1 MKSMHRRFLLGAFAA
16 LALAWHSPALFAQE
30 GGGEGGGDAAPQGDK
45 KKDEGEWFAVVGGD
59 VYTGTGA
66 VLRGATVLARGGK
79 IVEIGHEIDVPP
91 DAKKLDATGLR
102 VYPGLVAMNT
112 SGLMG
117 TTSGDFADSVDAFNT
132 RMVLALASGIT
143 TTSQSN
149 VALKLKRREIAG
161 VVMREKYLSTLSYA
175 NSNPRGKVELAEK
188 FENAAKYL
196 RDYREWE
203 EKKKDNKDLK
213 EPARKNVDTTVLAI
227 LKGEAM
233 ARFNSNARGDLLEI
247 ARLAQRFNFRPVI
260 DGCVEGWTV
269 ADELGRAGAFAVITP
284 RDRRDKSEELVRE
297 GGSSIE
303 NSAILR
309 KAGVQVAIVATE
321 GFIDLG
327 GIAGR
332 DIMHLPIEAD
342 FAVRG
347 GLSEQAALEAITIV
361 PARILG
367 VDHRVG
373 SLAVGKDCDL
383 LVTDGDILH
392 YQTFVQQAVVEGKLV
407 YEKSKELFFAHIRPR
422 PETQLAPEKRTDPG
436 EEHAKPDEKTK
447 EGDAKKPDD
456 EKKKGDGEGEKKGG

>member
-1 MKSMHRRFLLGAFAA
+1 MHRRFLLGAFAA
-16 LALAWHSPALFAQE
+16 LALAWQAPALFAQE
-30 GGGEGGGDAAPQGDK
+30 GGGEGGGDAAAQDDK

-66 VLRGATVLARGGK
+66 VLRGGTVLARGGK

-213 EPARKNVDTTVLAI
+213 EPARKNVDTTVLAV

-233 ARFNSNARGDLLEI
+233 ARFNANARGDLLEI

-269 ADELGRAGAFAVITP
+269 AEELGRAGAFAVITP

-367 VDHRVG
+367 VGHRVG

-436 EEHAKPDEKTK
+436 EEPSKTDEKAK
-447 EGDAKKPDD
+447 EGDEKKPDD
-456 EKKKGDGEGEKKGG
+456 DKKKGDGEGEKKGG

>member
-1 MKSMHRRFLLGAFAA
+1 MKLWTQRSDRRGWLSGALAA
-16 LALAWHSPALFAQE
+16 LVFAWASPALVAQE
-30 GGGEGGGDAAPQGDK
+30 GDGGGGDAGA
-45 KKDEGEWFAVVGGD
+45 KDEKKADDGEWFAVVGGD

-79 IVEIGHEIDVPP
+79 IRAIGHEVDVPP

-102 VYPGLVAMNT
+102 VYPGLVGMNT

-117 TTSGDFADSVDAFNT
+117 GASGDFADTVDAFNT

-143 TTSQSN
+143 TTSQAN

-161 VVMREKYLSTLSYA
+161 VVMREKYLSTLSYS
-175 NSNPRGKVELAEK
+175 NSNPRGKAELADK
-188 FENAAKYL
+188 FDAAAKFL

-213 EPARKNVDTTVLAI
+213 EPARKGVDSTVLAI
-227 LKGEAM
+227 LKGESL
-233 ARFNSNARGDLLEI
+233 ARFNASARADLLEI
-247 ARLAQRFNFRPVI
+247 ARLAQRFGFRPVI

-269 ADELGRAGAFAVITP
+269 AEELGRAGAYAVITP
-284 RDRRDKSEELVRE
+284 RDRRDKSEELVRD

-303 NSAILR
+303 NAAILR

-321 GFIDLG
+321 GFVDLG

-367 VDHRVG
+367 VDYRVG
-373 SLAVGKDCDL
+373 SIAVGKDCDL

-392 YQTFVQQAVVEGKLV
+392 YQTFVQYTVVEGKTV

-422 PETQLAPEKRTDPG
+422 PESALAPEKRTDPG
-436 EEHAKPDEKTK
+436 EETPKPEPTDAKPDDKEKK
-447 EGDAKKPDD
+447 AAD
-456 EKKKGDGEGEKKGG
+456 EKKKD